1 VPGIRASYRGS
12 LPSSISIPTTTA
24 RRVRSSSQSIRSSA
38 KVRVFECPQNS
49 PIRWG
54 AVEIG
59 EARDVDELDAG
70 RWRAPF
76 SAGFGLGDHVCDEF
90 LRVRYVDT
98 VAEAHRDT
106 GHITP

>member
-1 VPGIRASYRGS
+1 VPPEGADRAGS
-12 LPSSISIPTTTA
+12 
-24 RRVRSSSQSIRSSA
+24 
-38 KVRVFECPQNS
+38 
-49 PIRWG
+49 
-54 AVEIG
+54 VEVG
-59 EARDVDELDAG
+59 EAQDVDELGAG